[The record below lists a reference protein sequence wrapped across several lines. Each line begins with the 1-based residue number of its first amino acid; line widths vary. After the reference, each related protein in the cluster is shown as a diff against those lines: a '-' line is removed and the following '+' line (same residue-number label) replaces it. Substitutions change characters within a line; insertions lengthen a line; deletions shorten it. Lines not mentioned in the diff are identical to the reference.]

1 MLSAENTENTE
12 MKDAVLSLPP
22 QQASFPALYWFSPLL
37 GLSHWVQVSSANLSC
52 TSALL
57 VPGDK
62 VLRLVAILLCWLDST
77 RHTET
82 QAASGFGLNP
92 AL

>member
-1 MLSAENTENTE
+1 